1 MPIFAS
7 VFLALNEA
15 GVPFLVIGGHAVV
28 LHGHLRNTFDLDL
41 LIADSALAT
50 ARSALNNLG
59 YRTYFET
66 DAFLQLQAPE
76 NLPPIDLMIVDDQ
89 TFNLIEA
96 TRRNTET
103 DWQDIVSLLPVTNR
117 DLEDPELIS
126 PDVGSRHSP
135 AKSVYRNPRSF
146 MKVRNSS
153 TTSVRGV
160 NFLVETSTKTKVH
173 VASPTSH
180 PGSRRK
186 DTGIERMKEAR
197 G

>member
-15 GVPFLVIGGHAVV
+15 GVAFLVIGGHAVV

-89 TFNLIEA
+89 TFDRIEA
-96 TRRNTET
+96 TANQKMLDGQQIRIPDAIRLIALKLHATRDTARRTTET
-103 DWQDIVSLLPVTNR
+103 DWQDIVSLLMVTNR
-117 DLEDPELIS
+117 SLEDPELRFIIAQY
-126 PDVGSRHSP
+126 GG
-135 AKSVYRNPRSF
+135 PRALAEINRRI
-146 MKVRNSS
+146 RNS
-153 TTSVRGV
+153 
-160 NFLVETSTKTKVH
+160 
-173 VASPTSH
+173 
-180 PGSRRK
+180 
-186 DTGIERMKEAR
+186 
-197 G
+197 